1 MALSTI
7 VIGVLFI
14 YLIYYGVIIAH
25 DLLSSSDSTTQPL
38 EDEIEIQEVDNTLPL
53 SSFSSTSVI
62 SSEEVMSS
70 SVTSDETV
78 LEGNQATMNGGISID
93 DLCAQIQQSNT
104 PSELSFVANAWNS

>member
-25 DLLSSSDSTTQPL
+25 DLLSSGDGTTQPL

-53 SSFSSTSVI
+53 SSFSSSSVTSP
-62 SSEEVMSS
+62 EEVMSS
-70 SVTSDETV
+70 SVASEETV
-78 LEGNQATMNGGISID
+78 VEANQPIMNGGLFID
-93 DLCAQIQQSNT
+93 DLCEQMQQSNA
-104 PSELSFVANAWNS
+104 PSELSFVVNAWNS

>member
-25 DLLSSSDSTTQPL
+25 DLLSTQPL

-53 SSFSSTSVI
+53 SSFSSASVI

-78 LEGNQATMNGGISID
+78 VEGNQATMNGGISID